1 MTAPQVG
8 DELPPRTIDSV
19 SAERIKT
26 MAVILDDPNPIHLD
40 PAAAKALGLGDRV
53 INQGPTGV
61 GYLLDMLAAAFPC
74 ATMRKVELR
83 FLANVLA
90 NDKVVAAGTIASV
103 VDHEVLCDVWLDV
116 EDGARAISGRATL
129 VLPETRGKEK

>member
-19 SAERIKT
+19 SAERMKT
-26 MAVILDDPNPIHLD
+26 MAVVLDDPNPIHLD
-40 PAAAKALGLGDRV
+40 PAAAEALGLGDRV

-61 GYLLDMLAAAFPC
+61 GYLLDMLAAAFPG
-74 ATMRKVELR
+74 ATVRKVELR

-90 NDKVVAAGTIASV
+90 GDKVVAAGRVAAV
-103 VDHEVLCDVWLDV
+103 EDDEVTCELWLDV
-116 EDGARAISGRATL
+116 EGGPRAISGRGAL
-129 VLPETRGKEK
+129 ILGGS